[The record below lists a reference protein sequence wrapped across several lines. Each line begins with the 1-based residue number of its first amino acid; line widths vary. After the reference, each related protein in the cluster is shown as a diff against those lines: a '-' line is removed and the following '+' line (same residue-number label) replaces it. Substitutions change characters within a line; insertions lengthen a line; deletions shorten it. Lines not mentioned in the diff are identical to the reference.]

1 MIQLKEINES
11 NFRDCIRLNVSE
23 NQKTFVATNVYSIA
37 QAYIHYGSAFPYGI
51 YQDDKMVGFVMLG
64 HNKEDQE
71 FWLWRFMIDEA
82 FQNFGI
88 GTKAVQLALE
98 KFKEMGA
105 TEVYLSYEPE
115 NHIADALYR
124 KFGWLPT
131 GKIEEGEI
139 VMLLKLDKVEN
150 HV

>member
-1 MIQLKEINES
+1 MYIPSPKPIFIMAPHFPTASIKMTRWSALLCLVTTKK
-11 NFRDCIRLNVSE
+11 IRNS
-23 NQKTFVATNVYSIA
+23 
-37 QAYIHYGSAFPYGI
+37 
-51 YQDDKMVGFVMLG
+51 
-64 HNKEDQE
+64 
-71 FWLWRFMIDEA
+71 